1 MYKVWMKWFGNI
13 NSFQEPWGD
22 TQVPNRQ
29 IIVGWLTPKRKQL
42 PSIWSRNGFWLH
54 LGHASGAEP
63 VLSALKRKSFKV
75 LSHDLFRDLKEW
87 PIPFGIEII
96 SIFKIMKAKPP
107 AKGGRF
113 PYEIG
118 MFQLNQ
124 WWEEELSG
132 GARKGIDVL
141 HCGEVVC
148 LKTMFSNSFTVGYW
162 KSTHI
167 VFLKRYPR
175 PLGKPWNPLFYV
187 RTAFFLRYKTHTY
200 NFFSG
205 NPWFWVN
212 CNWIHQPEF
221 D

>member
-1 MYKVWMKWFGNI
+1 MGWYPSTQSPNNSRLVTPMK
-13 NSFQEPWGD
+13 
-22 TQVPNRQ
+22 
-29 IIVGWLTPKRKQL
+29 KQL
-42 PSIWSRNGFWLH
+42 PSIWSRNGLWLH

-63 VLSALKRKSFKV
+63 VLSALKRKSFKM
-75 LSHDLFRDLKEW
+75 LSHELFGDLKEW
-87 PIPFGIEII
+87 PIPFGTEII

-124 WWEEELSG
+124 WLEEELSG
-132 GARKGIDVL
+132 GARKCIDVL

-175 PLGKPWNPLFYV
+175 PLGEPWNSLFYV
-187 RTAFFLRYKTHTY
+187 RTSFFLRY
-200 NFFSG
+200 
-205 NPWFWVN
+205 
-212 CNWIHQPEF
+212 
-221 D
+221 